1 MEKNKSSPSW
11 IKGIYL
17 CGYATA
23 GLLLSNVIFVSVAG
37 GLSSKFPG
45 TGGSSNLKMIYDG
58 SCDVT
63 GRWNTGLHILIN
75 VISTCTLATSNYC
88 APARDEMNVAHA
100 KRRWLDVGGSSFR
113 TLFAIPYA
121 RLGLWIVLLLTATPF
136 HLVYGG
142 MPIVLFTVC

>member
-1 MEKNKSSPSW
+1 MQT
-11 IKGIYL
+11 L
-17 CGYATA
+17 
-23 GLLLSNVIFVSVAG
+23 VA
-37 GLSSKFPG
+37 P
-45 TGGSSNLKMIYDG
+45 T
-58 SCDVT
+58 
-63 GRWNTGLHILIN
+63 
-75 VISTCTLATSNYC
+75 
-88 APARDEMNVAHA
+88 RDEINVAHA